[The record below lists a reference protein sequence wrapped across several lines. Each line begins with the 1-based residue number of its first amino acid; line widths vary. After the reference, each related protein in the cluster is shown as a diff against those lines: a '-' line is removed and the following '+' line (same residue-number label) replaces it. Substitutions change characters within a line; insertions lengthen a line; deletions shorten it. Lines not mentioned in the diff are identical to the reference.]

1 MAAELQAI
9 TFREYLPALLGGT
22 DHIPPYQR
30 YNESVNV
37 GMSNIMATA
46 AFRFV
51 IHTSYATIT
60 MEYLTSHL
68 YFLGIDIP
76 LSQSLHQELI
86 QMISCRHSMVYHERA
101 FDYYFIPRHAVS
113 NTINA
118 TTVGA
123 HGKVGCNTVEYATAF
138 LYSDWLFFLWHGI
151 NVVTRVK
158 VTYRTVSFSV

>member
-51 IHTSYATIT
+51 IHTSYAAITI
-60 MEYLTSHL
+60 EYLTNHL
-68 YFLGIDIP
+68 YFLGIDKP

-86 QMISCRHSMVYHERA
+86 QMIGCRHSMVFHERA
-101 FDYYFIPRHAVS
+101 FDYYFIPPHAVS

-118 TTVGA
+118 TYGRRTMGRLDIIPWNIQRLSSILI
-123 HGKVGCNTVEYATAF
+123 GCI
-138 LYSDWLFFLWHGI
+138 LYGM
-151 NVVTRVK
+151 VK
-158 VTYRTVSFSV
+158 M